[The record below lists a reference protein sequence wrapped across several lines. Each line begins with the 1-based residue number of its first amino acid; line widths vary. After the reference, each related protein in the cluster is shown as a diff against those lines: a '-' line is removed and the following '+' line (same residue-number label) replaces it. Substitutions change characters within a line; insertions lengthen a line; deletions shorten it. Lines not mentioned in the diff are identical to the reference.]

1 LNGVFDHAAWGH
13 DHHVVLET
21 PVVLVVDDNESARRL
36 VRMGLELEGVTV
48 VEAESLARARQFLN
62 RRMSGVVL
70 DRELPDGDGL
80 QLLADIGATCPDAT
94 VVVNS
99 TLDDGREPAWV
110 VKVDKGDLP
119 EIVRGLA
126 LIPPPISE
134 EQLAVV
140 DLVRAEA
147 EGVVAEW
154 EELCRWDPLLPPDS
168 KPALARVVVEA
179 VAEALQRPQPLGWGA
194 DPALGSV
201 MEMFAAGAGAV
212 DVAIGQLVCLREA
225 FRRHLA
231 GHVPPAEEAE
241 SRDRVDMIIDRAIWS
256 AARVAAARLQRQ
268 LSFDPLTG
276 LGNRRAFDHDLE
288 GEVHR
293 AGRYGRE
300 VTVILVGP
308 PALERGDLDDAAEAV
323 VRRLAGLFATNVR
336 RQDGVYR
343 LGPATFAVLLPETG
357 GARAGAVVER
367 LRTGFGR
374 DVTTGTAT
382 FPTDATD
389 PETLLEQAEV
399 RRAAG
404 SDPAAST
411 PASGR

>member
-1 LNGVFDHAAWGH
+1 VAFDA
-13 DHHVVLET
+13 

-48 VEAESLARARQFLN
+48 VEADTLARARQYLH

-80 QLLADIGATCPDAT
+80 TLLADIGATCPDAT

-110 VKVDKGDLP
+110 TKVDKGDLP

-126 LIPPPISE
+126 LSVAPAPE
-134 EQLAVV
+134 EHLAVV

-147 EGVVAEW
+147 ESVVEEW
-154 EELCRWDPLLPPDS
+154 EELCRWDPLLPPD
-168 KPALARVVVEA
+168 ALPGGGSGAGGRAIARSVVDA

-194 DPALGSV
+194 DPALSSV
-201 MEMFAAGAGAV
+201 MEMFASSTGAI

-241 SRDRVDMIIDRAIWS
+241 SRARVDMIIDRAIWS
-256 AARVAAARLQRQ
+256 ASRVAAARLQRQ

-276 LGNRRAFDHDLE
+276 LGTRKAFDGDIDRELS
-288 GEVHR
+288 R
-293 AGRYGRE
+293 AHRYGRDL
-300 VTVILVGP
+300 TLLLVAMPG
-308 PALERGDLDDAAEAV
+308 LDRDDLDEAGEAY
-323 VRRLAGLFATNVR
+323 VRRVAGVLATNLR
-336 RQDGVYR
+336 CQDSVYR
-343 LGPATFAVLLPETG
+343 LGPSTFAVLLPETPG
-357 GARAGAVVER
+357 
-367 LRTGFGR
+367 TG
-374 DVTTGTAT
+374 GTALVARLEAGLGPGVDVGLSS
-382 FPTDATD
+382 FPDD
-389 PETLLEQAEV
+389 GDDVVSLLHVAERGRGGV
-399 RRAAG
+399 R
-404 SDPAAST
+404 ST
-411 PASGR
+411 R